1 MASIPARFQDS
12 LSRELAQKSRKNI
25 LWISGVFRAPERI
38 IPAIHFG
45 ESSIITR
52 FNRFI
57 PIHMLQFKS
66 NLILQKKIHQII
78 LWVTFNLGLALLAV
92 GCQSKAPVESSGT
105 TAAEPFS
112 LDKVRFQRMDG
123 TEFGLLPEQK
133 TYTVLHFWATWCKPC
148 LAEFPEL
155 KAALPR
161 LQSDRTAFL
170 FATEEE
176 LDQIR
181 AFEGKRNFGLD
192 FLQLKEATLADFEV
206 HALPTTLVLDS
217 TGKVVYR
224 HMGQLNWQDVTSI
237 ENLIAQK
244 P

>member
-1 MASIPARFQDS
+1 M
-12 LSRELAQKSRKNI
+12 LSRTL
-25 LWISGVFRAPERI
+25 
-38 IPAIHFG
+38 
-45 ESSIITR
+45 
-52 FNRFI
+52 
-57 PIHMLQFKS
+57 
-66 NLILQKKIHQII
+66 II
-78 LWVTFNLGLALLAV
+78 LFLFILVAS
-92 GCQSKAPVESSGT
+92 CQSKAPAESSST
-105 TAAEPFS
+105 VEANPFALS
-112 LDKVRFQRMDG
+112 DARFQRLDG
-123 TEFGLLPEQK
+123 TEFGLSDEKK

-161 LQSDRTAFL
+161 LQSDSVAFFL
-170 FATEEE
+170 ATEED

-181 AFEGKRNFGLD
+181 AFEEKRNFGLE

-224 HMGQLNWQDVTSI
+224 HMGQLNWQEIPSI
-237 ENLIAQK
+237 EDLISQK

>member
-1 MASIPARFQDS
+1 M
-12 LSRELAQKSRKNI
+12 LSRTL
-25 LWISGVFRAPERI
+25 
-38 IPAIHFG
+38 
-45 ESSIITR
+45 
-52 FNRFI
+52 
-57 PIHMLQFKS
+57 
-66 NLILQKKIHQII
+66 II
-78 LWVTFNLGLALLAV
+78 LFLFFLVV
-92 GCQSKAPVESSGT
+92 SCQSKAPAENVT
-105 TAAEPFS
+105 TEAADPFS
-112 LDKVRFQRMDG
+112 LSDARFQRMDG
-123 TEFGLLPEQK
+123 TEFGLAPEQK

-161 LQSDRTAFL
+161 LQGDSVAFFL
-170 FATEEE
+170 ATEED

-181 AFEGKRNFGLD
+181 AFVEKRNFGLE

-224 HMGQLNWQDVTSI
+224 HSGQLNWQDVTSI
-237 ENLIAQK
+237 EDLISQK